1 MDIPRFET
9 ERLILRAITR
19 DDRCAIFENY
29 SDPDVANWFF
39 DRPYTQIQQADQLI
53 SEFIARSAEGK
64 GMTWAILL
72 KKGDEFIGTCSY
84 ENFTVESQ
92 GEIGF
97 DLAKRHWG
105 HGYMTEALRVI
116 ITYGFTVLDL
126 IKIEAITY
134 SHNVR
139 ARRMLER
146 LGFSVDSAD
155 EGLHRYALNRA
166 DWR

>member
-9 ERLILRAITR
+9 ERLILRAITP
-19 DDRCAIFENY
+19 DDRFAIFENY
-29 SDPDVANWFF
+29 SDPNVANWFF
-39 DRPYTQIQQADQLI
+39 DQPYTQLQQADQLI
-53 SEFIARSAEGK
+53 CELIAKSTAGK

-72 KKGDEFIGTCSY
+72 KRSSEFVGTCSY
-84 ENFTVESQ
+84 EDFTAKSQ

-97 DLAKRHWG
+97 DLATKHWG

-116 ITYGFTVLDL
+116 ITHGFTALDL
-126 IKIEAITY
+126 IKIEADTY

-146 LGFSVDSAD
+146 LGFSVDSSD
-155 EGLHRYALNRA
+155 DDSHRYGLART
-166 DWR
+166 DWK

>member
-9 ERLILRAITR
+9 ERLILRAIAR
-19 DDRCAIFENY
+19 DDRFAIFENY
-29 SDPDVANWFF
+29 SDPDVTNWFF
-39 DRPYTQIQQADQLI
+39 DQPYTQIQQADQLI
-53 SEFIARSAEGK
+53 SEFIAKSAEGT

-72 KKGDEFIGTCSY
+72 KKSDEFIGTCSY
-84 ENFTVESQ
+84 EDFTARSQ

-97 DLAKRHWG
+97 DLATRHWG
-105 HGYMTEALRVI
+105 HGYMTEALGAI
-116 ITYGFTVLDL
+116 IAYGFTVFDL
-126 IKIEAITY
+126 IKIEAHTY

-146 LGFSVDSAD
+146 LGFSVDSVD
-155 EGLHRYALNRA
+155 DDSHCYALNRA